1 MFSPLGGDQICVS
14 PPDPLPIPLRPMQ
27 RNHIHIFKG
36 AIMNIIK
43 DEPATL
49 KRARRIT
56 LELAPGETVGCIK
69 EGAYYRLGGQVDD
82 IVQSHVITEMTNV
95 YWCSVSQKWEEA

>member
-1 MFSPLGGDQICVS
+1 MC
-14 PPDPLPIPLRPMQ
+14 PLRKI
-27 RNHIHIFKG
+27 NLCNTEG
-36 AIMNIIK
+36 EIMIIIK

-82 IVQSHVITEMTNV
+82 IVQSHVITEMTHV
-95 YWCSVSQKWEEA
+95 YWCSVAQAWVEV